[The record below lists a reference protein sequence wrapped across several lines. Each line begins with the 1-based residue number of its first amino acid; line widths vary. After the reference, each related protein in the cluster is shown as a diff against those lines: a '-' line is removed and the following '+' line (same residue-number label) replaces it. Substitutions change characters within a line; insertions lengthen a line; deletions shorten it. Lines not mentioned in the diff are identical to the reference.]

1 MPGTLGPFR
10 RQSER
15 IGGRNADAEPRK
27 LDPKAP
33 ETARDLCCIERD
45 RFCRHRR
52 CVALLDT
59 DSLRP
64 NCPGGGS
71 MLNDRC
77 FCVTLETCH
86 GRQVLR
92 TSTERE
98 VALMA
103 ESVLRRYEG
112 KAMTVGF
119 SVEGPNPGG
128 TRRIAFYLTDVALE
142 LELA

>member
-1 MPGTLGPFR
+1 MRIRDSAGPLGT
-10 RQSER
+10 
-15 IGGRNADAEPRK
+15 I
-27 LDPKAP
+27 
-33 ETARDLCCIERD
+33 RDHIPVEME

-52 CVALLDT
+52 CLALLDT
-59 DSLRP
+59 DGLRP
-64 NCPGGGS
+64 NGPGGGS

-77 FCVTLETCH
+77 FCVMLETCD
-86 GRQVLR
+86 GRRVLR
-92 TSTERE
+92 ASTERE
-98 VALMA
+98 AALMA